1 MFHRQRS
8 AVLCCNGDGFVCGSK
23 DRSPVLLMPFNP
35 LPDSPLLRI
44 PLLAPLT
51 PLRMPSLLLAMVSYG
66 IKDCSLVLLMPFN
79 PLPDSPPYYKL
90 PLSTSRLCLTPSHQ
104 ELPPRM
110 HEAWPL
116 QRSLIPSSTFDSVWL
131 SLHPSKL
138 NGLTEPILTLVDL
151 KRSAQ

>member
-1 MFHRQRS
+1 M
-8 AVLCCNGDGFVCGSK
+8 LCRNGDGFVRCRK

-110 HEAWPL
+110 PGMT
-116 QRSLIPSSTFDSVWL
+116 PSTFPHSIEHL
-131 SLHPSKL
+131 
-138 NGLTEPILTLVDL
+138 
-151 KRSAQ
+151 